1 MLKDINNRAYARYE
15 TEDGDLIADTLE
27 NCGIPYFARYNN
39 HELSL
44 TYDSEYSIQV
54 EEIIKKCTS
63 GEYRILLREIKNRK
77 NTDGYRI
84 LLPEIA
90 EILETSVSLLQTRPA
105 EIQESL
111 CKTYTDLWHC
121 DSLTIK
127 ATVRTSYDRY
137 SGKRKTEEK
146 FRTYKIGVIRHAGT
160 GRRKK
165 KRRSGL

>member
-1 MLKDINNRAYARYE
+1 MSEVKSSGRMLKDINNRAYARYE

-27 NCGIPYFARYNN
+27 NCGIPYFDRYNN

-54 EEIIKKCTS
+54 EEIIKKCTF

-127 ATVRTSYDRY
+127 
-137 SGKRKTEEK
+137 KRLSELLMKDICEK
-146 FRTYKIGVIRHAGT
+146 EKQ
-160 GRRKK
+160 KK
-165 KRRSGL
+165 NSELTR